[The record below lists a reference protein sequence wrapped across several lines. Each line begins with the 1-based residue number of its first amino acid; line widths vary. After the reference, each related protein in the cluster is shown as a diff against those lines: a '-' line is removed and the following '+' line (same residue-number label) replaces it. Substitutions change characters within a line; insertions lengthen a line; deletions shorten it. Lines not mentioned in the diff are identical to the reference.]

1 MAKKIRLGLDLDG
14 VLFDFNTAFC
24 KLLSAK
30 FDAKMPM
37 PSADWPEQWDYPTLG
52 GYITKDQDREV
63 WRSICRGE
71 EKNFWLNLPYYDHS
85 AALIAAGNDRAQE
98 VYYITSRCGSQRL
111 WESTQAVE
119 ELLEE
124 ARLNSFVFTDDTP
137 TVIPVDNH
145 LNKLP
150 IINALNLTHYI
161 DDRPDTMLEADYK
174 CPRTKLAL
182 WDQPWNRH
190 INLSGV
196 ARLRSVEE
204 FKQWL
209 R

>member
-1 MAKKIRLGLDLDG
+1 MDLDG

-24 KLLSAK
+24 KLLNEEFGAK
-30 FDAKMPM
+30 LPM
-37 PSADWPEQWDYPTLG
+37 PSAEWPEQWDYPTIG
-52 GYITKDQDREV
+52 GYITKDQDRQM
-63 WRSICRGE
+63 WKAICSGQI
-71 EKNFWLNLPYYDHS
+71 KNFWTNLPYYSHS
-85 AALIAAGNDRAQE
+85 TDLIAAGNDKARE
-98 VYYITSRCGSQRL
+98 VYYITSRCGPDRL
-111 WESTQAVE
+111 AESTQAVE

-124 ARLNSFVFTDDTP
+124 ARLNSFVFNDGP
-137 TVIPVDNH
+137 VSVIPVDNH

-196 ARLRSVEE
+196 ARLRSVEQ
-204 FKQWL
+204 FKEWL